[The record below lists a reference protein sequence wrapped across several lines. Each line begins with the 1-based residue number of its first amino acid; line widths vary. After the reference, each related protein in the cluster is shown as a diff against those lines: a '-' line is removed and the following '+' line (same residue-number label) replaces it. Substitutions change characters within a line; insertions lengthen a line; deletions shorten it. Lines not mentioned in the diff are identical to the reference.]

1 MRLDRRNYPPEHA
14 IRVPYDALRGLVEEL
29 FLAANMAEADAEL
42 LAPEAPAQDLLH
54 AERALVHA
62 AHQHFGQK
70 RAHAALHEA
79 RGGLPPREP
88 RHQ

>member
-42 LAPEAPAQDLLH
+42 LATILTRNNQRCITRYRADPTLPRCDR
-54 AERALVHA
+54 ERPGESSAGCA
-62 AHQHFGQK
+62 C
-70 RAHAALHEA
+70 
-79 RGGLPPREP
+79 RE
-88 RHQ
+88 